1 MKLVNAHILK
11 TFLGVLILFS
21 FNISNAQTYSLQQ
34 CIDTALVNNKKLQIS
49 RNNQQIAEQKNKEVK
64 SNLLP
69 KLDANAEYKYYPD
82 LPYQLM
88 PLSTFNP
95 MAPEGQF
102 KEAQFGVP
110 HNINANLQLSV
121 PLYNA
126 QLYSN
131 IATTKITN
139 QLADLQKQKTG
150 EQVFFEVSNLYYN
163 LQILANQ
170 QVFIDSNLQNTSKL
184 LNNMKLLHSQLL
196 AKATDV
202 SKVEL
207 QQLQLQTQKQLL
219 DSKFEQ
225 VLNTLKLFMGIEQN
239 REVQIEKNIQM
250 KEQLENSANNNIDM
264 LLAQQRINLVES
276 ELKSIKRSRIPSLAL
291 FGMYGTTGFGY
302 DKQPND
308 FLNFYP
314 ISFAGIRL
322 QYPLFNGL
330 ATQRKVNQKKIE
342 LTNVSL
348 EAEWLKDQTNLQT
361 TNATNE
367 KIISF
372 QSVKNAEKQLALAE
386 KVYTQTLFQL
396 KEGTAS
402 LTEVLLADNTFRE
415 SQQNYLAAVIAYF
428 KADLEL
434 KKLTGNLTIKN

>member
-1 MKLVNAHILK
+1 MLVNIHIHKIL
-11 TFLGVLILFS
+11 LLVLLSSTGIA
-21 FNISNAQTYSLQQ
+21 NAQTYSLQQ
-34 CIDTALVNNKKLQIS
+34 CIDTALINNKKLQIS
-49 RNNQQIAEQKNKEVK
+49 RNNQQISEQKNKEVK
-64 SNLLP
+64 ANLLP
-69 KLDANAEYKYYPD
+69 KLDANAEYKYYTN

-95 MAPEGQF
+95 QAPEGQF

-131 IATTKITN
+131 IATTKIAN
-139 QLADLQKQKTG
+139 QLADLQKQKTE

-170 QVFIDSNLQNTSKL
+170 QAFIDSNLQNTSKL

-219 DSKFEQ
+219 ESKFEQ
-225 VLNTLKLFMGIEQN
+225 VLNTLKLFMGIELT

-250 KEQLENSANNNIDM
+250 KEQLESSANNNIDL
-264 LLAQQRINLVES
+264 LLAQQRINLVKS
-276 ELKSIKRSRIPSLAL
+276 ELKSIKHSRIPSLAL

-348 EAEWLKDQTNLQT
+348 EAEWLNDQTNLQT
-361 TNATNE
+361 TNATND
-367 KIISF
+367 KIVSF
-372 QSVKNAEKQLALAE
+372 QTVKNAEKQLALAE
-386 KVYTQTLFQL
+386 KVYTQTLLQL
-396 KEGTAS
+396 KEGTTS

-415 SQQNYLAAVIAYF
+415 NQQNYLAAVITYF

-434 KKLTGNLTIKN
+434 KKLTGNFKSIKN